1 MTLDEMVLNIQK
13 YLKENYHPHVEISID
28 STSYQIKEIHFNSGN
43 SQETLDEFE
52 GF

>member
-1 MTLDEMVLNIQK
+1 MVLSIQK
-13 YLKENYHPHVEISID
+13 YLKENYHPHVEMSIN
-28 STSYQIKEIHFNSGN
+28 STSYQIKETHFNSGN